1 MRIPNILEVIYAPRK
16 AFKKMAESPSY
27 VGPIL
32 IIVILVIANMGFAYV
47 AMSKTSVEATV
58 PNGQLQDEWTQNS
71 TLWASNALIS
81 ESNDSIVG
89 TYYGNASISFS
100 MSNTPQV
107 WMQLSNIGPVNCSS
121 PGGYDQLS
129 FRLKQINQSNPQEK
143 PQNAS
148 IYLFSTTASD
158 YFYYDFTQDYSN
170 STINSWYN
178 LTLPLTSEWSPSNA
192 NADWSNITGFKL
204 VFDWASNSTVTMLVD
219 GLFFH
224 GVFHSWLDSAGI
236 GYMLSFSFQSLF
248 QFVITWVLLS
258 ALLFLLGRALGGK
271 VVWRLILIA
280 VGFILITIVVQAVVN
295 IVSYAALFQ
304 AKYPFVVIG
313 GVAGEG
319 TAEYNSVLDQTALV
333 RSIGTITQLIIYA
346 WTILLG
352 AMILRFTAEMTW
364 FKSIIASVVAY
375 LITILVSSFLFG

>member
-1 MRIPNILEVIYAPRK
+1 L
-16 AFKKMAESPSY
+16 
-27 VGPIL
+27 
-32 IIVILVIANMGFAYV
+32 
-47 AMSKTSVEATV
+47 
-58 PNGQLQDEWTQNS
+58 WT
-71 TLWASNALIS
+71 SNALIS

-89 TYYGNASISFS
+89 TYYGNVSIAFS
-100 MSNTPQV
+100 MSNTTQV

-121 PGGYDQLS
+121 LGGYDQLA
-129 FRLKQINQSNPQEK
+129 FRLKQVDPQQK

-158 YFYYDFTQDYSN
+158 YFYHDFTQDYYSN

-178 LTLPLTSEWSPSNA
+178 LTSLSLTSNWTASNS
-192 NADWSNITGFKL
+192 NADWSNITGFRL
-204 VFDWASNSTVTMLVD
+204 VFDLASNSTVNMLVD

-224 GVFHSWLDSAGI
+224 GVFHSWLDSAGV
-236 GYMLSFSFQSLF
+236 GYVLSFSFQSLF

-304 AKYPFVVIG
+304 AKYPFAVTG
-313 GVAGEG
+313 GVTGVE
-319 TAEYNSVLDQTALV
+319 
-333 RSIGTITQLIIYA
+333 
-346 WTILLG
+346 
-352 AMILRFTAEMTW
+352 
-364 FKSIIASVVAY
+364 
-375 LITILVSSFLFG
+375 

>member
-16 AFKKMAESPSY
+16 AFKKIAESPSY

-47 AMSKTSVEATV
+47 AMSKTTLEATV

-89 TYYGNASISFS
+89 TYYGNASIAFS
-100 MSNTPQV
+100 TSNTTQV

-129 FRLKQINQSNPQEK
+129 FRLKQVNPQEK

-158 YFYYDFTQDYSN
+158 YFYHDFTQDYSN

-178 LTLPLTSEWSPSNA
+178 LTLPLTSGWSRNS

-204 VFDWASNSTVTMLVD
+204 IFDWASNSTVTMLVD

-236 GYMLSFSFQSLF
+236 GSMLSFSFQSLF

-258 ALLFLLGRALGGK
+258 GLLFLLGRALGGK

-280 VGFILITIVVQAVVN
+280 VGFILITVVVQALLN
-295 IVSYAALFQ
+295 IVFYATLFQ
-304 AKYPFVVIG
+304 AKYPFAFIG
-313 GVAGEG
+313 GVVGEG
-319 TAEYNSVLDQTALV
+319 TAEYNSILDQTALV

-364 FKSIIASVVAY
+364 LKSIIPSVLAY
-375 LITILVSSFLFG
+375 LIMLLVSGFLFG

>member
-1 MRIPNILEVIYAPRK
+1 LKIPNVLEIIYAPGK
-16 AFKKMAESPSY
+16 AFKKITESPSY
-27 VGPIL
+27 VGPLL
-32 IIVILVIANMGFAYV
+32 IIVALVIANMGFAYV
-47 AMSKTSVEATV
+47 AMSKTMLEATV

-71 TLWASNALIS
+71 TLWTSNALIS

-89 TYYGNASISFS
+89 TYYGNASIAFS
-100 MSNTPQV
+100 MSNATQV

-121 PGGYDQLS
+121 PDGYDQLS
-129 FRLKQINQSNPQEK
+129 FRLKQINPQEK

-158 YFYYDFTQDYSN
+158 YFYFDFTQDYSN

-178 LTLPLTSEWSPSNA
+178 LTLPLNSEWSPSNA
-192 NADWSNITGFKL
+192 NADWNNITGFKL
-204 VFDWASNSTVTMLVD
+204 VFDWASNSTVNMLVD

-224 GVFHSWLDSAGI
+224 GVFHSWLDSAGVA
-236 GYMLSFSFQSLF
+236 YVLSFSFQSLF

-258 ALLFLLGRALGGK
+258 ALLFLLGRAFGGK
-271 VVWRLILIA
+271 VVWRVILIA

-304 AKYPFVVIG
+304 AKYPFAVIG

-352 AMILRFTAEMTW
+352 AMILHYTAGMTW
-364 FKSIIASVVAY
+364 LKSIIASVAAY